1 MSVDRRALAR
11 PCIDACYHADVK
23 PSSVI
28 ASALGVGVAV
38 FATPAAQAFT
48 HSAAT
53 AVAIA
58 VAAGVLAG
66 LAFARALRWTDNG
79 PLPPAGLCALSA
91 VAAIAALVVFAR
103 LAIFIVDPSQVE
115 LSVTPDSKFSVHH
128 NCATAYFVAAK
139 ASSTSPD
146 PYADSLYTARDDD
159 PTKIRKPLTMG
170 PFNVDVFEYPPPFLL
185 LPRALRFLTPEFQP
199 FRMLWFGLGGAFILI
214 AMVVTARLLG
224 PVGGMRALLLTP
236 LAWLFLPMIDVAQK
250 ENIQATVI
258 AMSVL
263 GMVLLDRRRFA
274 AGGALL
280 GFATVAKLYPGL
292 LVVYLAVRR
301 DWRALAWTAAF
312 GALYVVAAAIDLG
325 PAVYRSFA
333 HHMPGLLGGEAFP
346 AFRNPAAIA
355 INLSI
360 PGLVFKA
367 KLFGLTGVAT
377 FTNMKLVG
385 WIYTLV
391 AIATT
396 VVLARRATPDDEKPI
411 VWLAV
416 LILATLRS
424 PFLPIAYAA
433 VPAGWLL
440 TLIAARYTPSPRV
453 LAATLVAWGALG
465 ITLPTDT
472 PLGPQVAALISF
484 VPQLGLI
491 LIAALV
497 VRGRFSRA
505 GQEARRGSALEA
517 PQRSS

>member
-1 MSVDRRALAR
+1 
-11 PCIDACYHADVK
+11 VK
-23 PSSVI
+23 VSRVI
-28 ASALGVGVAV
+28 AVALGVGVAV
-38 FATPAAQAFT
+38 FAAPAARAFT
-48 HSAAT
+48 HSGAT

-58 VAAGVLAG
+58 IAAGALAG
-66 LAFARALRWTDNG
+66 LGYARALRWTDHA
-79 PLPPAGLCALSA
+79 PLPPVGLRALSA
-91 VAAIAALVVFAR
+91 VAAITALVAFAR

-115 LSVTPDSKFSVHH
+115 LSTNPDSKFSVHH

-139 ASSTSPD
+139 ASATSPD

-159 PTKIRKPLTMG
+159 PTKIRKPLTIG

-185 LPRALRFLTPEFQP
+185 LPRALRLLTPEFQP
-199 FRMLWFGLGGAFILI
+199 FRMLWFGLSGAFILTV
-214 AMVVTARLLG
+214 MVVTARLLG
-224 PVGGMRALLLTP
+224 PVYGMRALLLVP

-250 ENIQATVI
+250 ENIQATII

-263 GMVLLDRRRFA
+263 GMILLDRRRFA
-274 AGGALL
+274 TGGALL
-280 GFATVAKLYPGL
+280 GFASVAKLYPGL

-301 DWRALAWTAAF
+301 DWRALVWTAAF
-312 GALYVVAAAIDLG
+312 GALYAVAAAIDIG

-367 KLFGLTGVAT
+367 KLFGLAGAAT
-377 FTNMKLVG
+377 FANMKFLG

-391 AIATT
+391 AIAGT
-396 VVLARRATPDDEKPI
+396 VVLARRATLDDEKPM

-424 PFLPIAYAA
+424 PFLPMAYAA

-440 TLIAARYTPSPRV
+440 TLIAARYEPSARV
-453 LAATLVAWGALG
+453 LAATLAAWGALG
-465 ITLPTDT
+465 IMLPTDT
-472 PLGPQVAALISF
+472 PLGPQAAALISL
-484 VPQLGLI
+484 VPQSGLI

-497 VRGRFSRA
+497 LQGRFRRRE
-505 GQEARRGSALEA
+505 QEARFALA
-517 PQRSS
+517 TGA

>member
-1 MSVDRRALAR
+1 MKVSG
-11 PCIDACYHADVK
+11 
-23 PSSVI
+23 VI
-28 ASALGVGVAV
+28 AFALGGAVAV
-38 FATPAAQAFT
+38 FAAPAARAFT
-48 HSAAT
+48 HSG
-53 AVAIA
+53 AIA
-58 VAAGVLAG
+58 VVIAIAAGALAG
-66 LAFARALRWTDNG
+66 LGFARALRWIDHG
-79 PLPPAGLCALSA
+79 PLPPVGLRALSA
-91 VAAIAALVVFAR
+91 VAAIAALVAFAR
-103 LAIFIVDPSQVE
+103 LAIFIVDPSQIE
-115 LSVTPDSKFSVHH
+115 LSTNPDSKFSVHH

-159 PTKIRKPLTMG
+159 PTKVRKPLTMG

-185 LPRALRFLTPEFQP
+185 LPRALRLLTPEFQP
-199 FRMLWFGLGGAFILI
+199 FRMLWFGLGSAFILI
-214 AMVVTARLLG
+214 VMVVTARLLG
-224 PVGGMRALLLTP
+224 PVCGMRALLLTP

-250 ENIQATVI
+250 ENIQAVII

-263 GMVLLDRRRFA
+263 GMVLLDRRRFV

-312 GALYVVAAAIDLG
+312 GALYVVAAAIDIG

-367 KLFGLTGVAT
+367 KLFGLAGAAT
-377 FTNMKLVG
+377 FANMKLVG

-391 AIATT
+391 AIAAT

-416 LILATLRS
+416 LILGTLRS

-433 VPAGWLL
+433 VSAGWLL
-440 TLIAARYTPSPRV
+440 TLIAARYEPSPRV

-465 ITLPTDT
+465 IALPTDS
-472 PLGPQVAALISF
+472 PLGPQSAALISF

-497 VRGRFSRA
+497 VRGRFSRT
-505 GQEARRGSALEA
+505 GCR
-517 PQRSS
+517 

>member
-1 MSVDRRALAR
+1 MKLSR
-11 PCIDACYHADVK
+11 
-23 PSSVI
+23 VI
-28 ASALGVGVAV
+28 AVALGMGVAV
-38 FATPAAQAFT
+38 FAAPAAQAFT
-48 HSAAT
+48 HSGAMAL
-53 AVAIA
+53 AIA
-58 VAAGVLAG
+58 IAAGALAG
-66 LAFARALRWTDNG
+66 LGFARALRWTDHA
-79 PLPPAGLCALSA
+79 PLPPVGLRALSA
-91 VAAIAALVVFAR
+91 VAAIAALVAFAR

-115 LSVTPDSKFSVHH
+115 LSTNPDSKFSVHH

-146 PYADSLYTARDDD
+146 PYAGSLYTARDDD

-185 LPRALRFLTPEFQP
+185 LPRALRLLTPEFQP
-199 FRMLWFGLGGAFILI
+199 FRMLWFGLSGAFILI
-214 AMVVTARLLG
+214 VMVVTVRLLG
-224 PVGGMRALLLTP
+224 PVFGMRALLLTP
-236 LAWLFLPMIDVAQK
+236 LAWLFPPMIDVAQK
-250 ENIQATVI
+250 ENIQAVVI

-263 GMVLLDRRRFA
+263 GMVLLHRRRFV

-312 GALYVVAAAIDLG
+312 CVLYVVAAAIDIG

-367 KLFGLTGVAT
+367 KLFGLAGAAT
-377 FTNMKLVG
+377 FANMKLLG

-391 AIATT
+391 AIAGT
-396 VVLARRATPDDEKPI
+396 VVLARRATSDDEKPM

-424 PFLPIAYAA
+424 PFLPMSYAA

-440 TLIAARYTPSPRV
+440 TLIAARYEPSPRA

-465 ITLPTDT
+465 IVLPTDT
-472 PLGPQVAALISF
+472 PLGPQAAALISF

-491 LIAALV
+491 LMAALV
-497 VRGRFSRA
+497 VQGRFSRT
-505 GQEARRGSALEA
+505 GQEAPFALPTRA
-517 PQRSS
+517 